1 MKNICLVLVLLFA
14 LVLILPGC
22 GGGDALPYV
31 GSPDGDAE
39 PPSDG
44 DVTPTPPG
52 DDTPTPPPPPGD
64 EEPDTD
70 LYPPAP
76 PIF

>member
-1 MKNICLVLVLLFA
+1 MKNICVVLVLLFA

-31 GSPDGDAE
+31 GSPDGDA

-70 LYPPAP
+70 LQPPAP